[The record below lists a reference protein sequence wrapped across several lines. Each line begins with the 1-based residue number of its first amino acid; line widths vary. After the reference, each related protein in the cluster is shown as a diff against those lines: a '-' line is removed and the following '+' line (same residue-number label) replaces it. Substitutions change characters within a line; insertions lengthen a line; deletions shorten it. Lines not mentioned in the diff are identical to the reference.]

1 MEEFKFKIH
10 AVEQIKQYNGMDNV
24 ILSIHFSYYL
34 ILDTE
39 ERKAAR
45 SLNRFLDL
53 DIPQTSEGFIPIEN
67 IDANTL
73 IGWISDKLDIPAMQ
87 ERLRVLINQEILP
100 TFNQMIEG
108 INKLNQP

>member
-10 AVEQIKQYNGMDNV
+10 AVEQTKQYNGMDNV

-34 ILDTE
+34 ILNTE
-39 ERKAAR
+39 ERKAVR

-53 DIPQTSEGFIPIEN
+53 DIPQTPDTFVPIEN
-67 IDANTL
+67 IDADIL
-73 IGWISDKLDIPAMQ
+73 IGWITDKLDVPAMR
-87 ERLRVLINQEILP
+87 ERLRFLINQEILP

>member
-10 AVEQIKQYNGMDNV
+10 GVEQTKQYNGMDNV